1 MSLAIETPRGQKSL
15 EYERECI
22 SLFCNLYPQFKFL
35 ETDKHSP
42 AAIDGIMYLHRD
54 GIMTAA
60 VEVKCR
66 NMTHEQL
73 FGDYGGEWLV
83 ANSKIEKG
91 RSVSYFLSVPF
102 VGMLYLIPE
111 KTIYTLPIT
120 DKQGNYIVEFDVRE
134 TTTKATIN
142 GGKVK
147 QPNAFLPMDKAKEH
161 KCTTKPD
168 AENAKTK

>member
-22 SLFCNLYPQFKFL
+22 SMFCNLYPQYKFL

-83 ANSKIEKG
+83 ANSKVEKG

-111 KTIYTLPIT
+111 KTIYTL
-120 DKQGNYIVEFDVRE
+120 VRE